1 MLQALAVKVL
11 GGLTIAFGLA
21 VAGLGLHAYV
31 QKQRLE
37 SAKLELASAEAKIG
51 TLADELERAQALR
64 KLDQAALALARREK
78 AAIAREMASLRL
90 SLDAALAANRAWAEQ
105 PVPKEVQDALSQ
117 P

>member
-1 MLQALAVKVL
+1 MLQAIAVKVL

-31 QKQRLE
+31 QKQRL
-37 SAKLELASAEAKIG
+37 AATRVELAVAESEVSRLTAEIAG
-51 TLADELERAQALR
+51 LQELR
-64 KLDQAALALARREK
+64 KADQAALASAQRDR
-78 AAIAREMASLRL
+78 AAIARKVASLRL
-90 SLDAALAANRAWAEQ
+90 SLDAALAANRGWAEQ

>member
-37 SAKLELASAEAKIG
+37 SSRIELAVAESRIAQ
-51 TLADELERAQALR
+51 LAVEIESLQELR
-64 KLDQAALALARREK
+64 KVDQAALASARREK
-78 AAIAREMASLRL
+78 AAIARKMASLKL
-90 SLDAALAANRAWAEQ
+90 SLDAALAANRAWADQ
-105 PVPKEVQDALSQ
+105 PVPKEVQDALAQ